1 MEYRRVEVLVDVEL
15 PSFRWSVQGRRASG
29 SRQGMG
35 VAMGVG
41 VGGGGDLVEFGSVVF
56 DAILVEG
63 LPHVENAPHL
73 LRVGPLPSVRLRVR
87 IERLA
92 QGRSRVRQ
100 GAGARRGAGGST
112 HQISALDL
120 VERLLE
126 ANL

>member
-73 LRVGPLPSVRLRVR
+73 L
-87 IERLA
+87 
-92 QGRSRVRQ
+92 
-100 GAGARRGAGGST
+100 
-112 HQISALDL
+112 
-120 VERLLE
+120 
-126 ANL
+126 